1 VQVFVLSSRLPFL
14 PSSPTIAGLILSVT
28 CINREPGRLYPAKS
42 YVQRG
47 NKTGRNQSYTLVG
60 KDGRLGEPDKL
71 ACFEQ
76 AVLPHLDS
84 AYNLARWLIR
94 NDQDAQDVVQEACLR
109 ALRSFEGF
117 RGGDRRAWLLT
128 IVRNSCYTWL
138 QQNGLQELTTV
149 FDEEIHTSQ
158 EHSRSPEALLLEKA
172 DARLVKDALE
182 ELQPEFREAIVL
194 RELEGMSYKEIA
206 DVAGVPVGTVM
217 SRLAR
222 ARERLQRQLTSS
234 AKRES

>member
-1 VQVFVLSSRLPFL
+1 M
-14 PSSPTIAGLILSVT
+14 
-28 CINREPGRLYPAKS
+28 
-42 YVQRG
+42 
-47 NKTGRNQSYTLVG
+47 
-60 KDGRLGEPDKL
+60 GEPDKL

-94 NDQDAQDVVQEACLR
+94 NDQDAQDLVQEACLR

-117 RGGDRRAWLLT
+117 RGGDSRAWLLT

-138 QQNGLQELTTV
+138 QQNRLQELTTV

-172 DARLVKDALE
+172 DARLVRDALE
-182 ELQPEFREAIVL
+182 ELPPEFREAIVL

>member
-1 VQVFVLSSRLPFL
+1 M
-14 PSSPTIAGLILSVT
+14 
-28 CINREPGRLYPAKS
+28 
-42 YVQRG
+42 
-47 NKTGRNQSYTLVG
+47 
-60 KDGRLGEPDKL
+60 GEPDKL

-138 QQNGLQELTTV
+138 QQNRLQELTTV

>member
-1 VQVFVLSSRLPFL
+1 L
-14 PSSPTIAGLILSVT
+14 
-28 CINREPGRLYPAKS
+28 E
-42 YVQRG
+42 
-47 NKTGRNQSYTLVG
+47 
-60 KDGRLGEPDKL
+60 EPDKL
-71 ACFEQ
+71 ACFEH

-94 NDQDAQDVVQEACLR
+94 NDQDAQDLVQEACLR

-117 RGGDRRAWLLT
+117 RGGDSRAWLLT

-138 QQNGLQELTTV
+138 QQNRLQGLTTV

-182 ELQPEFREAIVL
+182 ELPPEFREAIVL

-206 DVAGVPVGTVM
+206 DVADVPVGTVM

>member
-1 VQVFVLSSRLPFL
+1 M
-14 PSSPTIAGLILSVT
+14 
-28 CINREPGRLYPAKS
+28 
-42 YVQRG
+42 
-47 NKTGRNQSYTLVG
+47 
-60 KDGRLGEPDKL
+60 GEPDKL

-172 DARLVKDALE
+172 DARLVRDALE
-182 ELQPEFREAIVL
+182 ELPPEFREAIVL